1 MTQLIWLVT
10 ATTSGL
16 GAALVEQLV
25 ARGDKVVATGRDV
38 ERRLAHLK
46 SDNVAILELDVTA
59 PRSVIDEQIQKAWEV
74 WGRIDVLM
82 NNAGVSAPKSIEE
95 ADDEF
100 VSNIFNVNLFGT
112 LRVTQSILPHFR
124 AQRSGTIAFTGA
136 GVGWGPLPF
145 LSHYA
150 ASKAALDIFVEGLS
164 KEVQPFNIR
173 CVVFEPGGFAS
184 QLGSPREGSNEG
196 FGKYQPA
203 IASYTPQFNEVMT
216 AFATEIGP
224 NIPGD
229 VKKLSQRIADCVKGE
244 GLFADQPW
252 AVRVILGSD
261 ALRLIQQK
269 CKEQLQLSEQMEKHS
284 LSTDQDGHD
293 HVANLVMLRYTSI
306 LTDAGRN

>member
-16 GAALVEQLV
+16 GAALVEELV
-25 ARGDKVVATGRDV
+25 ARGDKVIATGRAAV
-38 ERRLAHLK
+38 TRLGHLK
-46 SDNVAILELDVTA
+46 SDNVAVINLDVTA
-59 PRSVIDEQIQKAWEV
+59 PRSEIDAQVKEAWEV

-95 ADDEF
+95 ADDDF
-100 VSNIFNVNLFGT
+100 VTNIFNVNVFGT
-112 LRVTQSILPHFR
+112 LHVTQSILPYFR

-150 ASKAALDIFVEGLS
+150 ASKAALDIFVEGLA

-173 CVVFEPGGFAS
+173 CVIFEPGGFVS
-184 QLGSPREGSNEG
+184 QLGMPREGSDDG

-203 IASYTPQFNEVMT
+203 IADYTPLFDDTMK
-216 AFATEIGP
+216 AFATDIGP
-224 NIPGD
+224 SIPGD
-229 VKKLSQRIADCVKGE
+229 INKLSQRIADCVQGK
-244 GLFADQPW
+244 GLFAGQSW

-261 ALRLIQQK
+261 ALALIQQK
-269 CKEQLQLSEQMEKHS
+269 CREQLKLANDGEAIS
-284 LSTDQDGHD
+284 LSTDRDGHS
-293 HVANLVMLRYTSI
+293 HIASQGMLRFTSI
-306 LTDAGRN
+306 LENGI